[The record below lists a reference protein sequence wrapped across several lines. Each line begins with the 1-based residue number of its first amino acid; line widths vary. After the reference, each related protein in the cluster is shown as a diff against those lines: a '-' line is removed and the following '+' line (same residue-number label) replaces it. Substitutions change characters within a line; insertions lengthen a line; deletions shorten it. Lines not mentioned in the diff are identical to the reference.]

1 MVRRMRRSR
10 RRKVSHAQTLQEIP
24 RGKSRSGPDPKPEP
38 RIRLLPVDP
47 HLIHAYWEI
56 IDEDLE
62 AARSQLGRAGA
73 RVKPVLRFYDITH
86 ILFDGKNAHSFFD
99 VEIVLAARNWYVHL
113 WSPAKSYCA
122 DLGLKTP
129 EGRFLALGRSN
140 VTHTP
145 PAWPSIREGER
156 YMRVSPGPEVRPPS
170 STYFSVPS
178 REESAVASR
187 WPLREKPSEGRANRA
202 EKMGKEPL
210 LPGRAQGKVR
220 TWGDPGR
227 PERRG
232 TSPREREFCPPVP
245 SIGHGMRSFDLTK
258 LSEQHFCGGISS
270 WRSRSEAE

>member
-1 MVRRMRRSR
+1 
-10 RRKVSHAQTLQEIP
+10 
-24 RGKSRSGPDPKPEP
+24 
-38 RIRLLPVDP
+38 
-47 HLIHAYWEI
+47 
-56 IDEDLE
+56 
-62 AARSQLGRAGA
+62 
-73 RVKPVLRFYDITH
+73 
-86 ILFDGKNAHSFFD
+86 
-99 VEIVLAARNWYVHL
+99 
-113 WSPAKSYCA
+113 
-122 DLGLKTP
+122 
-129 EGRFLALGRSN
+129 

-156 YMRVSPGPEVRPPS
+156 YMRVSPEPEVRPPS
-170 STYFSVPS
+170 STYFSVPP

-210 LPGRAQGKVR
+210 FPGRAQGKVR

-232 TSPREREFCPPVP
+232 TSPREKEFYPPVP